1 MKKLI
6 CIFALLTLTSA
17 TASAAVSE
25 ARLRSVVMGS
35 GREDVHAIIGDPAA
49 VSGNGARETYEL
61 SADKTAVLQYDGDT
75 LSRGFIIN

>member
-6 CIFALLTLTSA
+6 CIFALLSLTTA

-25 ARLRSVVMGS
+25 AQLRSVIMGS
-35 GREDVHAIIGDPAA
+35 GREDVHVIIGDPAA
-49 VSGNGARETYEL
+49 VSGNGSKETYEL
-61 SADKTAVLQYDGDT
+61 SADKSAVLQYDGDT